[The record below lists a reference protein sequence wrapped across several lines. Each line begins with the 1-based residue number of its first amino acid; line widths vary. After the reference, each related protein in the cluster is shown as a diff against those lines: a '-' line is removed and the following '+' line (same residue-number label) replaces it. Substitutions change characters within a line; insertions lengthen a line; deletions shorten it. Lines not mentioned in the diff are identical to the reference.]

1 MKKFFNTQLRNMTI
15 GQSFLWTLLYMIF
28 MVITMVAMMVVPQ
41 HAEEVWDWVEDKY
54 NKLKNRFSKKV
65 EEEVDLDEYDD
76 YDVVRP

>member
-54 NKLKNRFSKKV
+54 NKLKNRFSKEV
-65 EEEVDLDEYDD
+65 EEEVDLDEYDY
-76 YDVVRP
+76 YDVVRH

>member
-65 EEEVDLDEYDD
+65 EEVDLDEYDD

>member
-1 MKKFFNTQLRNMTI
+1 MKKFFNTQLRDMTI

-54 NKLKNRFSKKV
+54 NKLKNRFSKEV
-65 EEEVDLDEYDD
+65 EEVDLDEYDD
-76 YDVVRP
+76 YDVVRH

>member
-54 NKLKNRFSKKV
+54 NKLKNRFSKEV

-76 YDVVRP
+76 YDVVRH